1 MTTPADD
8 PSARRFLARVSGAPI
23 SWGVSEQP
31 GWGVRIPV
39 RRVLDELVGEGL
51 AAIEHGDTGFFPVDD
66 DEANALLGGY
76 GVRMIAAFVPLLL
89 HDESRREEALELARA
104 SARRIRALG
113 GTHFVTAAV
122 YEYDWRAPEAIPAA
136 QYAVLAESLKR
147 VDDIAEEHGLVQV
160 LHPHLNTVVETARDV
175 ELTLEASDVRW
186 CMDSGHLAV
195 GGVDPV
201 AFTREHASRIAHAH
215 LKDVDLAV
223 APRVLSRELP
233 DMKAGVSA
241 GLFRPFGEGGV
252 AIDECVLAL
261 EAAGYDGWYVMEQD
275 TFVPELPPEGE
286 GPVVDLR
293 TSLAYLRERVV
304 PRLAA

>member
-1 MTTPADD
+1 MSTD
-8 PSARRFLARVSGAPI
+8 FLSRVSGAPI

-31 GWGVRIPV
+31 GWGVRLPA
-39 RRVLDELVGEGL
+39 RRVLDELTDSGL
-51 AAIEHGDTGFFPVDD
+51 RAIEHGDTGFFPLDD
-66 DEANALLGGY
+66 AEANALFAEY
-76 GVRMIAAFVPLLL
+76 DVEMIAAFVPLLL
-89 HDESRREEALELARA
+89 HDADRRSEALERA
-104 SARRIRALG
+104 TAAARRISALG
-113 GTHFVTAAV
+113 GSTFVTAAV
-122 YEYDWRAPEAIPAA
+122 FEYDWRTPETIPAA

-147 VDDIAEEHGLVQV
+147 VDDIAEAHGLTQV

-201 AFTREHASRIAHAH
+201 AFTRENAARIAHAH
-215 LKDVDLAV
+215 LKDVDLSV
-223 APRVLSRELP
+223 APKVLSRELP

-241 GLFRPFGEGGV
+241 GLFQPFGRGDV
-252 AIDECVLAL
+252 AIDACVLAL

-275 TFVPELPPEGE
+275 TFVPAMPPEGE

-293 TSLAYLRERVV
+293 TSLAYLRDRVM
-304 PRLAA
+304 PKLGA

>member
-1 MTTPADD
+1 MTITTD
-8 PSARRFLARVSGAPI
+8 PFWARVSGAPI

-31 GWGVRIPV
+31 GWGVRIPA

-51 AAIEHGDTGFFPVDD
+51 AAIEHGDTGFFPTDD
-66 DEANALLGGY
+66 DEANALFTEY
-76 GVRMIAAFVPLLL
+76 DVQMIAAFVPLLL
-89 HDESRREEALELARA
+89 HDAARREEALEFARA
-104 SARRIRALG
+104 NARRIQALG
-113 GTHFVTAAV
+113 GSFFVTAAV
-122 YEYDWRAPEAIPAA
+122 YEYDWRTPETIPAS

-147 VDDIAEEHGLVQV
+147 VDDIAEEHGLTQV

-186 CMDSGHLAV
+186 CMDSGHLAI

-201 AFTREHASRIAHAH
+201 AFTREHAARIAHAH

-233 DMKAGVSA
+233 DMKAGVSH
-241 GLFRPFGEGGV
+241 GLFQPFGKGDV

-261 EAAGYDGWYVMEQD
+261 EEAGYQGWYVMEQD
-275 TFVPELPPEGE
+275 TFVPEMPAEGA

-293 TSLAYLRERVV
+293 TSLGYLRDRVL
-304 PRLAA
+304 PRLAG